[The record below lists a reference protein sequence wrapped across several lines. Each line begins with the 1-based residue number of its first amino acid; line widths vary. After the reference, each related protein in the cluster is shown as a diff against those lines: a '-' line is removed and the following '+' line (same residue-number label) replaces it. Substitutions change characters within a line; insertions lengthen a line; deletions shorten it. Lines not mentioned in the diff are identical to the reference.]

1 MESNEL
7 FKDIIL
13 KEIPKK
19 SIVKEESWIFF
30 QKKYGEILQILK
42 STPMTFDEIF
52 SVYKSKS
59 SKEKSPKKSYTTIY
73 RLFTELIKNEFV
85 IEVGKRVKKHQTQSK
100 VLYSRKSKLILFDC
114 MEMDFWTEESSISL
128 ATVVSLIVKKNLLK
142 MNPSDEKLIK
152 FYYEN
157 AKQVQ
162 TFRETILLDI
172 YDENS
177 ESMEKNLI
185 KIRDSFEILDLN
197 AFYKFYKIIGI
208 LVWIF
213 NLDINNMTSNLSNCF
228 IERAET
234 EKSNEELNL
243 KENSSNYFI
252 YYQPMLYK
260 PLDAEIFDAVVKN
273 INLRT
278 IMHLLRQKPLTLK
291 EIHEKYYQ
299 ASLTLF
305 KEWKDKLS
313 KVGLKEPKPKAEN
326 TIYYYI
332 KDLIEKGIILEAGKK
347 TVPNQIA
354 TQTLYGRAAKSYYR
368 ISDESIYW
376 RSEEATNTIKALGQ
390 CLNYYFETE
399 SFDLDLFKDLIV
411 RFCEEQ
417 QKSLVNA
424 LNEARSE
431 DFQAEVIFRDK
442 DATIFLNV
450 LSLYK
455 WLFTSDY
462 LNSMKSDL
470 ENIFK
475 SNK

>member
-1 MESNEL
+1 MESNEP

-42 STPMTFDEIF
+42 SSPMTFDEIY
-52 SVYKSKS
+52 SIYKSNP

-73 RLFTELIKNEFV
+73 RLFSELIENEFV
-85 IEVGKRVKKHQTQSK
+85 IEVGKRVKRHQTQSK
-100 VLYSRKSKLILFDC
+100 VLYSRKSKLILFDS

-128 ATVVSLIVKKNLLK
+128 ATVVSLIVKKNLSRMK
-142 MNPSDEKLIK
+142 PVDGKLIN
-152 FYYEN
+152 FYYEK

-172 YDENS
+172 YETFS
-177 ESMEKNLI
+177 ESLEDNLV
-185 KIRDSFEILDLN
+185 KIRDSIEILDLN
-197 AFYKFYKIIGI
+197 AFYIFYKTIGK

-213 NLDINNMTSNLSNCF
+213 NLDINNMASNLSNCF
-228 IERAET
+228 TEKAET
-234 EKSNEELNL
+234 GKSNEEVNL

-278 IMHLLRQKPLTLK
+278 IMYLLRQKPLSLK
-291 EIHEKYYQ
+291 EIHKSYYQ

-305 KEWKDKLS
+305 KEWKEKLG

-368 ISDESIYW
+368 ISDESVYW
-376 RSEEATNTIKALGQ
+376 RSGEATNTIKALGQ
-390 CLNYYFETE
+390 CLNYYFKTD
-399 SFDLDLFKDLIV
+399 SFDFDLFKDLIV

-424 LNEARSE
+424 LNEAKSE
-431 DFQAEVIFRDK
+431 DFQAEVIFEDK

-450 LSLYK
+450 LSIYK
-455 WLFTSDY
+455 WLFTNDY
-462 LNSMKSDL
+462 LKNMKSDL

-475 SNK
+475 STK